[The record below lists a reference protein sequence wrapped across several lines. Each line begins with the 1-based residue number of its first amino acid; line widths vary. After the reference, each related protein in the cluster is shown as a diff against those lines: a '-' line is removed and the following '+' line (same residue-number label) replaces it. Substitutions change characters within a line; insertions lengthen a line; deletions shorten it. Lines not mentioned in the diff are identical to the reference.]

1 MGPMVGKIIVE
12 IGKALGKAVIAGV
25 GLELARVASGHVR
38 KRFGPK
44 DDAKKNDE
52 KKRDEQKPLT
62 AEEQLAKVKAENEE
76 LRAEL
81 ERIKSGA

>member
-1 MGPMVGKIIVE
+1 MMGETIGKIVVE

-25 GLELARVASGHVR
+25 GLELARVASGHVK

-44 DDAKKNDE
+44 DDAKKKE
-52 KKRDEQKPLT
+52 EETLT
-62 AEEQLAKVKAENEE
+62 PEEQLAKAKAENEE

-81 ERIKSGA
+81 ERIKQGG

>member
-1 MGPMVGKIIVE
+1 MGETIGKIVVE

-25 GLELARVASGHVR
+25 GLELARVASGHVK

-44 DDAKKNDE
+44 DDTKKDDAKKKE
-52 KKRDEQKPLT
+52 EETLT
-62 AEEQLAKVKAENEE
+62 PEEQLAKAKAENEE

-81 ERIKSGA
+81 ERIKQGG

>member
-1 MGPMVGKIIVE
+1 MGETIGKIVVE

-25 GLELARVASGHVR
+25 GLELARVASGHVK

-44 DDAKKNDE
+44 DDAKKKE
-52 KKRDEQKPLT
+52 EETLT
-62 AEEQLAKVKAENEE
+62 PEEQLAKAKAENEE

-81 ERIKSGA
+81 ERIKQGG